1 MAERLSTLT
10 CPLSGHAEE
19 EVMPTDACQFFYKC
33 AGCGEILR
41 PKAGAC
47 CGFCFHGA
55 VSCPPIQ
62 DQ

>member
-1 MAERLSTLT
+1 MT